1 MKVSIMGMTFD
12 ENNVPDFGSICLV
25 SPDRL
30 GVKSFRLNDDDV
42 AKLDLLTDEVYN
54 GSDALTSKGRLFI
67 KLSGEWTEV
76 TDDEQP

>member
-1 MKVSIMGMTFD
+1 MKVSIMGMIFE
-12 ENNVPDFGSICLV
+12 ENSVPDFGSICLV

-76 TDDEQP
+76 TDDD

>member
-1 MKVSIMGMTFD
+1 MKTIVMGMTFD

-25 SPDRL
+25 SDDRL
-30 GVKSFRLNDDDV
+30 GVKSFRLKDEDASN
-42 AKLDLLTDEVYN
+42 LSLMTDEVYN
-54 GSDALTSKGRLFI
+54 GSDAFTDKGRLFI